1 MKHLL
6 ISLAMIVC
14 LDVPAAAAPR
24 THPEGFS
31 LDVPDDWKFSD
42 SEMPMGTRW
51 NLSKIDPAD
60 DHVGVILSV
69 YVAMEA
75 EAESLITDLGKH
87 FEIPDLTWTAP
98 QKATFDGISGT
109 KRTGKAKSSNF
120 FAITLE
126 TSAAKRVV
134 LIGIRLGRDRQQ
146 RLELELI
153 VNSLK
158 RVPMKTTTFPLSDGV
173 ALDLPTT
180 WSLSKGKASKPFN
193 GMEWLLMSNMDEK
206 APKAVIFMREIDQ
219 DKLDAGLKAWEDE
232 DKAKLG
238 PVTWGSPRVG
248 AINGVRVTTRQGKQ
262 TGTPITL
269 VIVETS
275 PTTCS
280 ILWAMPVALDPAAL
294 EPQLKAVLASLR
306 KR

>member
-1 MKHLL
+1 MKHHLL
-6 ISLAMIVC
+6 SLAVIAC
-14 LDVPAAAAPR
+14 LAVPAAAAPR

-31 LDVPDDWKFSD
+31 LDVPADWRFVESA
-42 SEMPMGTRW
+42 MTMGTRW
-51 NLSKIDPAD
+51 NMSKIDPAD
-60 DHVGVILSV
+60 DKVGVILSV
-69 YVAMEA
+69 YVVTQE
-75 EAESLITDLGKH
+75 EAESMITDLGERYK
-87 FEIPDLTWTAP
+87 IPDLTWTAA

-109 KRTGKAKSSNF
+109 KRTGKAKFHDLS
-120 FAITLE
+120 AITLE
-126 TSAAKRVV
+126 TSASKRVV
-134 LIGIRLGRDRQQ
+134 LIAIQIGADRQQ

-180 WSLSKGKASKPFN
+180 WSLSKGMAPNPFN
-193 GMEWLLMSNMDEK
+193 GMEWLLMSNTDKEV
-206 APKAVIFMREIDQ
+206 PKAVIFVRGIDK

-232 DKAKLG
+232 DEAHVG
-238 PVTWGSPRVG
+238 TVAWGSPS
-248 AINGVRVTTRQGKQ
+248 ADTINGVRVTTRRGKQ

-275 PTTCS
+275 PS
-280 ILWAMPVALDPAAL
+280 KRFMLWAVLIGPDPAAL